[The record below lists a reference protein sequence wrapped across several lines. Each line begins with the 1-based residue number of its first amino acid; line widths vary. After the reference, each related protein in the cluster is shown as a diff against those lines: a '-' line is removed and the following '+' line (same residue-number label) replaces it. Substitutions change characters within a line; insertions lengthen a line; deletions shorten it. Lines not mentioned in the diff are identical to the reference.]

1 MAFVVETQETMD
13 SVNRPAG
20 YVSVQRIT
28 AADGSVVPLDEA
40 VRQGWI
46 VPAAGEPPS
55 GFELSPQEL
64 LAGPNLFL
72 DTGRQ
77 LMAFAFGFRSP
88 ISNYVCQKFGVG
100 TGLVAAKVTDVAL
113 GSPITLSN
121 ALTTKE
127 IDSVDFLSAFIVRV
141 SFTLGLADA
150 NGYAISE
157 MGLFSGNDTLI
168 CRNVRAVV
176 INKTSDFAPTLT
188 WRIRF

>member
-1 MAFVVETQETMD
+1 VNSEVED
-13 SVNRPAG
+13 SVVRPVG
-20 YVSVQRIT
+20 YVSVSKIT
-28 AADGSVVPLDEA
+28 AADGSVVPLEEA
-40 VRQGWI
+40 IRQGWV
-46 VPAAGEPPS
+46 VPAAGEPPKE
-55 GFELSPQEL
+55 FEVAPSEAP
-64 LAGPNLFL
+64 AGPNLFL

-100 TGLVAAKVTDVAL
+100 TGLVSAKVTDVAL

-121 ALTTKE
+121 GATTKN

-141 SFTLGLADA
+141 AFTLALADA

-168 CRNVRAVV
+168 ARNVRAVV